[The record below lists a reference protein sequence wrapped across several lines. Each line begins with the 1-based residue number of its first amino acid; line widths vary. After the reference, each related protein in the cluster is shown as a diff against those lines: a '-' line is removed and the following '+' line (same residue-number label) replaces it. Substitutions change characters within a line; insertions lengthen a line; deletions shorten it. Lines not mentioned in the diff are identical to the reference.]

1 MSGGK
6 GRGWNARWHVGL
18 GMAALILLV
27 GGFGTWSVATEL
39 SGAVVAAGQI
49 EVERNRQVV
58 QHPDG
63 GVVEKIRVNEGD
75 QVEAGQVLIELD
87 PTLLRSELN
96 TVEGQLFEIMARRGR
111 LEAERDEAD
120 EIRFP
125 EELRK
130 EAEQRP
136 DIRDLMDGQ
145 VRLFDA
151 RNESRDKAIE
161 TLQQRRVQIGSQ
173 IDGIGAQREALEAQ
187 LDLLQQELTDQQSLL
202 DRGLAQASR
211 VLALQR
217 EQARLQGSVGEL
229 TASAAEAQERISEIE
244 IEILK
249 LGTARRE
256 EAITQSRDLQYREL
270 ELLEKR
276 ASLKERLSRL
286 NITAP
291 VSGVVYNLQVFAE
304 RAVVKPADPVLYI
317 VPQDRPLVIA
327 TKIQP
332 INIDQVYVGQ
342 EVVLR
347 FSAFDARTTPEL
359 LGEVIQ
365 VSADAFVDQRSQAS
379 FYRAEIRLRAGEL
392 EKLPQDLALV
402 PGMPVEAFIRTGDHT
417 PMAYLVKPL
426 ATYFTRAFRES

>member
-327 TKIQP
+327 T
-332 INIDQVYVGQ
+332 
-342 EVVLR
+342 
-347 FSAFDARTTPEL
+347 
-359 LGEVIQ
+359 
-365 VSADAFVDQRSQAS
+365 
-379 FYRAEIRLRAGEL
+379 
-392 EKLPQDLALV
+392 
-402 PGMPVEAFIRTGDHT
+402 
-417 PMAYLVKPL
+417 
-426 ATYFTRAFRES
+426 